1 VRGDGDGWVE
11 TPIGPRWGRYGA
23 AGLLLYSVNNVGET
37 VILLQHRATWVAQGD
52 TWALP
57 GGARDSHETPTQ
69 AALREAWEEAGIP
82 PAGVRVDKQKTTA
95 VAGPW
100 HYTTVIGFIKNP
112 LIGEGN
118 AEAHEHRWVPI
129 NEVDTYDLLPG
140 FAAAWPELHKCVQEL
155 LI

>member
-1 VRGDGDGWVE
+1 MRGDGDGWVE

-23 AGLLLYSVNNVGET
+23 AGLLLYSVNNVGEI

-69 AALREAWEEAGIP
+69 A
-82 PAGVRVDKQKTTA
+82 AGVRVDKQKTTA

>member
-1 VRGDGDGWVE
+1 MRGDGDGWVE

-23 AGLLLYSVNNVGET
+23 AGLLLYSVNNAGET

-82 PAGVRVDKQKTTA
+82 PAGVRVDKQKTT
-95 VAGPW
+95 
-100 HYTTVIGFIKNP
+100 TVIGFIKNP

-118 AEAHEHRWVPI
+118 AEAHEHRWVPM
-129 NEVDTYDLLPG
+129 NEVGTYDLLPG

>member
-1 VRGDGDGWVE
+1 MHGDGDGWVE

-82 PAGVRVDKQKTTA
+82 PAGARRQ
-95 VAGPW
+95 
-100 HYTTVIGFIKNP
+100 
-112 LIGEGN
+112 
-118 AEAHEHRWVPI
+118 AENHGGGWGLVLHDR
-129 NEVDTYDLLPG
+129 DR
-140 FAAAWPELHKCVQEL
+140 LHKKSFNRGGECGSARTPVGTHKRSRHL
-155 LI
+155 

>member
-1 VRGDGDGWVE
+1 MRGDGDGWVE

-82 PAGVRVDKQKTTA
+82 PTSRK
-95 VAGPW
+95 PR
-100 HYTTVIGFIKNP
+100 
-112 LIGEGN
+112 
-118 AEAHEHRWVPI
+118 RWLGLGATRP
-129 NEVDTYDLLPG
+129 
-140 FAAAWPELHKCVQEL
+140 
-155 LI
+155 

>member
-1 VRGDGDGWVE
+1 MHGDGDGWVE

-118 AEAHEHRWVPI
+118 AEAHPTTQHSRPHPTA
-129 NEVDTYDLLPG
+129 NRRGPLQPLRRR
-140 FAAAWPELHKCVQEL
+140 
-155 LI
+155 

>member
-1 VRGDGDGWVE
+1 MRGDGDGWVE

-69 AALREAWEEAGIP
+69 AALREAWC
-82 PAGVRVDKQKTTA
+82 
-95 VAGPW
+95 
-100 HYTTVIGFIKNP
+100 YTTVIGFIKNP

>member
-69 AALREAWEEAGIP
+69 AAPREARGAC
-82 PAGVRVDKQKTTA
+82 
-95 VAGPW
+95 
-100 HYTTVIGFIKNP
+100 YTTVIGFIKNP